1 MKNFHYRWGRSH
13 IKLCVIYKMFCSTH
27 RINSDGVIKVA
38 DFGLAEE
45 LYSKDYF
52 RQDKSDTVR
61 LPFKW
66 MAPESLKDG
75 VFSEKTDVVCVSED
89 LSHEVKSGHLHFIQ
103 SCTHFPLLSSPPP
116 LPPPSLLLLLCHSGH
131 LV

>member
-1 MKNFHYRWGRSH
+1 MHY
-13 IKLCVIYKMFCSTH
+13 STH

-45 LYSKDYF
+45 LYTKDYF

-89 LSHEVKSGHLHFIQ
+89 LRVLNSSHVTSTLYNHVL
-103 SCTHFPLLSSPPP
+103 TSSPPP